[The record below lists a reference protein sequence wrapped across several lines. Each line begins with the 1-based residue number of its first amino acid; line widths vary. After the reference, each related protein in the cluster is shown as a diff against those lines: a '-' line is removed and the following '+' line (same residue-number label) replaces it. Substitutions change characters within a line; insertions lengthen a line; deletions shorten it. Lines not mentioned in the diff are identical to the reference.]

1 MHISS
6 LEIFLL
12 ISSDRIYV
20 AVHKVRI
27 WLKVP
32 FGEICCDFLKLFLE
46 IYAESIHFIYLNK
59 FIYLKYIWD
68 IYLLCVSIYIFKAF
82 VVSGYAPVMPQ

>member
-1 MHISS
+1 MYIFF

-20 AVHKVRI
+20 VVYKVRI
-27 WLKVP
+27 WLKVF

-46 IYAESIHFIYLNK
+46 IYVEFIYFIYLNK

-68 IYLLCVSIYIFKAF
+68 IYLLCVFICIFKVF
-82 VVSGYAPVMPQ
+82 VVLGYVLVMF